1 MKKLLSAFLV
11 IALLAA
17 AGYSY
22 YSPQLHV
29 KKLKAAAQARDTR
42 RISELVDFP
51 AVRAGLKD
59 DFKTLLVPAQRENA
73 GEPLGALG
81 LFIVGA
87 MIEPII
93 DAMVSPAAIIAMLE
107 QGKVRVLPGDRA
119 QPPGDQVQPPGAPSP
134 PRAYDPKREV
144 IVEQGYESYDRYRIR
159 LRPAE
164 QAPDKAVSFVLTRE
178 GLFHWKVSR
187 IVLPPSVFDGKP
199 LQ

>member
-1 MKKLLSAFLV
+1 MKKLLPAFLV
-11 IALLAA
+11 IALLAV

-29 KKLKAAAQARDTR
+29 KKLKDAAQARDTQ
-42 RISELVDFP
+42 RIRELVDFD
-51 AVRAGLKD
+51 AVRTGLKD
-59 DFKTLLVPAQRENA
+59 DFKVLLMPAQRENA
-73 GEPLGALG
+73 GEPLGSLG

-93 DAMVSPAAIIAMLE
+93 DAMISPAAIIAMLE
-107 QGKVRVLPGDRA
+107 QGKVRVLPADRA
-119 QPPGDQVQPPGAPSP
+119 KTPERPQPPGAPSP

-144 IVEQGYESYDRYRIR
+144 IVEQGYESFSEYRIR

-164 QAPDKAVSFVLTRE
+164 QAPEQAISMVLTRA

-187 IVLPPSVFDGKP
+187 IVLPRSVFEVSS
-199 LQ
+199 LH